1 MNILMLTNTFT
12 PHVGG
17 VARSVASFAGVF
29 RELGHRVLVAAPR
42 YENTPEREEDVIRFP
57 AVQRFRGSDF
67 SVPMPVP
74 GRLSRALRDFK
85 PDIAHSHHPFLL
97 GDSALR
103 IAATF
108 DIPVVF
114 THHTRYE
121 LYTHYVPGDSP
132 TLRRLVIELVTG
144 YCDLC
149 DAVIA
154 PSESIAALLRN
165 RGVTTPIETIPTG
178 VDSERFA
185 AGDGLRMRSRLNIP
199 ANAFVVGHVGRLAP
213 EKNLEWL
220 ARAVAFFARAEA
232 SCHFLVAGDGP
243 MKSRI
248 AEIFNESQLADRVHI
263 VGTLE
268 RSDLADAYHAMDVFA
283 FCSRSET
290 QGLVLIEAMAA
301 GRPVVA
307 IDAAGTSEVVIDG
320 VNGRLLPDEDVAA
333 FADALSSVSQAAPDK
348 RDSMSRAARETAE
361 SLSLPRM
368 AQRCLSLY
376 ERLIGQQ
383 RGDVEI
389 ESSAWDQ
396 ARRRFGEE
404 WKIFRNLTHAVGE
417 IVQSPP
423 GRE

>member
-1 MNILMLTNTFT
+1 MLSNTFT

-17 VARSVASFAGVF
+17 VARSVASFATAF

-42 YENTPEREEDVIRFP
+42 YEDTPKPEEDVIRFP

-74 GRLSRALRDFK
+74 GRLARALRDFK
-85 PDIAHSHHPFLL
+85 PDVVHSHHPFLL
-97 GDSALR
+97 GDTALR

-132 TLRRLVIELVTG
+132 KLRRLVIELVTG

-154 PSESIAALLRN
+154 PSETVATLLRK

-178 VDSERFA
+178 VNIEHFA
-185 AGDGLRMRSRLNIP
+185 VGDGVSMRSRLNIP

-213 EKNLEWL
+213 EKNLELL
-220 ARAVAFFARAEA
+220 AQAVALFARTEA
-232 SCHFLVAGDGP
+232 SSHFLVAGDGP

-248 AEIFNESQLADRVHI
+248 VDIFNESRLGDRLHI
-263 VGTLE
+263 VGVLE
-268 RSDLADAYHAMDVFA
+268 RSGLADAYHAMDVFA

-307 IDAAGTSEVVIDG
+307 IDAAGACDVVIDG
-320 VNGRLLPDEDVAA
+320 VNGRLLPDEGVAA
-333 FADALSSVSQAAPDK
+333 FADALSSVSQAAPGQ

-376 ERLIGQQ
+376 ETLIGQQ
-383 RGDVEI
+383 RGDVKI

-404 WKIFRNLTHAVGE
+404 WKIFRNLTRAVGE
-417 IVQSPP
+417 IVQSPS
-423 GRE
+423 GQE